1 MKLLE
6 WLKGE
11 GQIQGFLRDLIFV
24 AVVVGAI
31 SILSQVTLGVW
42 TPMVAV
48 ESGSMYPNM
57 KVGDIIVIQGASRT
71 DVVTWEEGRPR
82 VTAPSTT
89 RETSSS
95 TGPTARIS

>member
-11 GQIQGFLRDLIFV
+11 GQVQGFIRDLIFV

-48 ESGSMYPNM
+48 ESGSC
-57 KVGDIIVIQGASRT
+57 T
-71 DVVTWEEGRPR
+71 
-82 VTAPSTT
+82 
-89 RETSSS
+89 
-95 TGPTARIS
+95 PT